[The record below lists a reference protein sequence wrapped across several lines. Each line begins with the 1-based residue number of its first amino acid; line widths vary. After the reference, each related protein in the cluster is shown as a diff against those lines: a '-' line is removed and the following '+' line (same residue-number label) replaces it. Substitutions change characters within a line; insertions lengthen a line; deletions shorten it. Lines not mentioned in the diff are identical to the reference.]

1 MTLPKAPVITV
12 DGPSGAGKGTLCEA
26 LATRL
31 GWHFLDSGAL
41 YRVLALDGQ
50 QAGVALD
57 DAETLAARAR
67 SLALRFAPG
76 GGVWLGDQDVSLAIR
91 TDAAGQAAS
100 QVAALPAP
108 RDFIAALKASC
119 RKPAVIA
126 EVKKASPS
134 KGVIREDFD
143 PEAIAKAYAAGG
155 ASCLSVLTDKRFFQG
170 GFEVLVQVRQ
180 VVDLPLLCKE
190 FILSPY
196 QLYQARAAG
205 ADAVL
210 LIAAIL
216 TDQDISYLLKVARS
230 LGLQVLLEVHD
241 AAELERALSF
251 EGVQLIGIN
260 NRDLTSF
267 ETDLATTET
276 LTATYGEQ
284 LRQSG
289 ALLVSESGLFS
300 RDDLDRVQS
309 AGADA
314 VLVGEALM
322 RQSDVQQALETLI
335 GD

>member
-1 MTLPKAPVITV
+1 M
-12 DGPSGAGKGTLCEA
+12 
-26 LATRL
+26 
-31 GWHFLDSGAL
+31 
-41 YRVLALDGQ
+41 
-50 QAGVALD
+50 
-57 DAETLAARAR
+57 
-67 SLALRFAPG
+67 
-76 GGVWLGDQDVSLAIR
+76 
-91 TDAAGQAAS
+91 
-100 QVAALPAP
+100 AALPAP
-108 RDFIAALKASC
+108 RDFVAALKASC

-216 TDQDISYLLKVARS
+216 TDQDITYLLKVARS

-267 ETDLATTET
+267 HTDLATTET
-276 LTATYGEQ
+276 LTARYGEQ
-284 LRQSG
+284 LRQMG

-322 RQSDVQQALETLI
+322 RQSDVQQALEVLI
-335 GD
+335 AG